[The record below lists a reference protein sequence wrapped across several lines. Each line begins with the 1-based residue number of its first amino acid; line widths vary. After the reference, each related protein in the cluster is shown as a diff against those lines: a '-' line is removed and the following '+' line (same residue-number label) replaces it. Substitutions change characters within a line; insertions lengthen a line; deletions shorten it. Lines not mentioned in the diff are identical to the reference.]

1 MKEAVLRISV
11 RNLVE
16 FLLRSGDLDNRYG
29 GRREM
34 EAMQAGSRL
43 HRKIQGRMGS
53 GYHAE
58 VSLKYPVEMKELCVS
73 LEGRADGIWEEDG
86 VVTVDE
92 IKGTWR
98 DISLMTEAVPVH
110 LAQAMCYAWIYAKQ
124 NELETIRTRMIY
136 ADLDTEE
143 VRYFTAD
150 HTWEELSI
158 WFDSLMAE
166 YEKWVSFEYQWK
178 KQRTESLQRLVFPYE
193 YREGQ
198 RELIVSVYRS
208 ILRKK
213 RLFIQAP
220 TGVGKTLAVL
230 FPALKAMGEGISDK
244 IFYLTAR
251 TITRTVAKDALELLR
266 EQKLHVKS
274 VVLTAKEKLCI
285 CGETRCD
292 PDHCPYAGGHFDRI
306 NEAVYDLWTGGPDSL
321 TREVILG
328 QAHRYRVCPFELN
341 LDLALWVDVL
351 ICDYN
356 YVFDPNVCLKRFFG
370 ENTKGEYLF
379 LVDEAHNLVE
389 RGRAMYSA
397 KLVKEDFLEARRLV
411 RGKDDGLS
419 QALERCNRH
428 LLTLKRECEGGF
440 QRLKQAGGF
449 FLHLLHLMSEM
460 EKFFERPLPEELRES
475 LLDFY
480 FQVRDFLGIS
490 ERLDENYEIYTELDR
505 EGRFLIHLYC
515 VRPAVNLRLCLDKG
529 ISTVFFS
536 ATLLPVN
543 YYKDLLTGENEDYAV
558 YARSSFDT
566 QKRLLL
572 VGTDVSSRYTR
583 RGGQEYDRMA
593 AYICRTVRSRRGNY
607 LVFFPSYQMLEA
619 VYSRCGG
626 QAGICCV
633 RQDAGM
639 DEEEREQFLR
649 QFREER
655 KESLAA
661 FCVLGGI
668 FSEGI
673 DLTGDQLIGAL
684 VIGTGLPQ
692 VCREREIV
700 KDYFDRRGMDGFAYA
715 YQYPGMNKVMQ
726 AAGRVIRTDE
736 DRGVILLLDERFLNS
751 AYKKLFPREWE
762 QHGYCQVDSVSG
774 CLQEFWDRQETQT
787 GPEQAGDAD
796 LIIQNNS

>member
-1 MKEAVLRISV
+1 MKQAVIRISV

-16 FLLRSGDLDNRYG
+16 FLLRSGDLDNRFS
-29 GRREM
+29 GRRETD
-34 EAMQAGSRL
+34 AMQAGSRL

-58 VSLKYPVEMKELCVS
+58 VSLKHQVELKELCVS

-86 VVTVDE
+86 MVTVDE

-98 DISLMTEAVPVH
+98 DISLMTEAAPVH

-124 NELETIRTRMIY
+124 NDRKAIRTRMIY

-143 VRYFTAD
+143 LRYFTRD
-150 HTWEELSI
+150 HTWEELSE
-158 WFDSLMAE
+158 WFDGLMAE

-178 KQRTESLQRLVFPYE
+178 ERRKKSLQGLVFPYE

-230 FPALKAMGEGISDK
+230 FPALKSMGEGLSDK

-266 EQKLHVKS
+266 EQQACVKS
-274 VVLTAKEKLCI
+274 IVLTAKEKLCI
-285 CGETRCD
+285 CEETACD
-292 PDHCPYAGGHFDRI
+292 PDHCPYARGHFDRI
-306 NEAVYDLWTGGPDSL
+306 NEAVYDLWTGGPDSM
-321 TREVILG
+321 TREVILA

-341 LDLALWVDVL
+341 LDLSLWADVL

-370 ENTKGEYLF
+370 ENIKGDYLF

-397 KLVKEDFLEARRLV
+397 ALVKEDFLEARRLV
-411 RGKDDGLS
+411 RGKHDGLS

-440 QRLKQAGGF
+440 QRLKQVGGF
-449 FLHLLHLMSEM
+449 TVHLMHLMSEM
-460 EKFFERPLPEELRES
+460 EKLFERPLQEELRES
-475 LLDFY
+475 LTDFY
-480 FQVRDFLGIS
+480 FQVRDFLAVS

-505 EGRFLIHLYC
+505 EGRFAVRLYC
-515 VRPAVNLRLCLDKG
+515 VRPADNLRLCLDKG

-536 ATLLPVN
+536 ATLLPVY
-543 YYKDLLTGENEDYAV
+543 YYKDLLTGESEDYAV
-558 YARSSFDT
+558 YARSPFDT
-566 QKRLLL
+566 DRRLLL

-583 RGGQEYDRMA
+583 RGEREYDRMA
-593 AYICRTVRSRRGNY
+593 AYICRTVQSRIGNY

-619 VYSRCGG
+619 VYSRCAG
-626 QAGICCV
+626 QTGLLCV

-639 DEEEREQFLR
+639 DEEERERFLGR
-649 QFREER
+649 FEEDREE
-655 KESLAA
+655 SMAA
-661 FCVLGGI
+661 FCVMGGI

-673 DLTGDQLIGAL
+673 DLTNDRLIGAL

-700 KDYFDRRGMDGFAYA
+700 KEYFDRKGMDGFAYA
-715 YQYPGMNKVMQ
+715 YQYPGMNKVLQ

-736 DRGVILLLDERFLNS
+736 DRGVILLLDERFQS
-751 AYKKLFPREWE
+751 PAYRKLFPREWE
-762 QHGYCQVDSVSG
+762 QHGYCRIDSVSG
-774 CLQEFWDRQETQT
+774 CLQEFWDRQET
-787 GPEQAGDAD
+787 
-796 LIIQNNS
+796 